1 MHAERFHRRNSFPVH
16 RRVGEQRMIGQ
27 PEIWAAR
34 LEQTTSFF
42 FVLAAFPF
50 ACLANKRRK
59 VVISPDYN
67 SQLTMDE
74 QLRR

>member
-1 MHAERFHRRNSFPVH
+1 
-16 RRVGEQRMIGQ
+16 MIGQ